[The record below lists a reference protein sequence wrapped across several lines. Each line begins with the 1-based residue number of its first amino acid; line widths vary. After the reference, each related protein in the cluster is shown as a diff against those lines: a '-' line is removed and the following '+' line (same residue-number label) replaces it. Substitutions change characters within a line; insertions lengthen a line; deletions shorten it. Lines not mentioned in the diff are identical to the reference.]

1 MIVLKYSKTGSA
13 CFISH
18 IDLLRHVSRILRRAD
33 IKVNYSNGFHP
44 HALVYFSP
52 PLGVGVSSIS
62 EYLAIDTDMGEK
74 DVFERYNASVPETM
88 RATEVF
94 TCAKNP
100 NLQGK
105 AVCADYIFD
114 TPYADIDLSRGFEIS
129 YDKKGQTVREDVAD
143 KIFSVFDADGKL
155 GLRLALGNITLRPD
169 RIIPRLN
176 EILGADI
183 SVTDV
188 RKVKLYADINGKLM
202 SADDYIQSAVLR

>member
-52 PLGVGVSSIS
+52 PLGVGVSSLS
-62 EYLAIDTDMGEK
+62 EYLAIDTDMSAD
-74 DVFERYNASVPETM
+74 DVFYRYNASVPETL
-88 RATEVF
+88 RASEVF
-94 TCAKNP
+94 GCAKNP
-100 NLQGK
+100 NLQGRV
-105 AVCADYIFD
+105 VCADYVFD
-114 TPYADIDLSRGFEIS
+114 TPYADMDLSCGFEIS
-129 YDKKGQTVREDVAD
+129 YDKKGQSVREDVAD
-143 KIFSVFDADGKL
+143 KIYSVFDAGGKL

-169 RIIPRLN
+169 RIIPKLN

-183 SVTDV
+183 CVTDV
-188 RKVKLYADINGKLM
+188 CKIKQYLDVNGELT
-202 SADDYIQSAVLR
+202 SADDYIKLAVLQ